1 MIYYY
6 STVASAPAD
15 ALTGRPMRIRSQIHG
30 KSTPLTAGIALMLRA
45 LLGAGLAP
53 MALAAA
59 PLHDLGS
66 ARTQFELGRAGSP
79 DATALAQ
86 RILAQLLATDSD
98 NPLYL
103 AYYGS
108 TFTLQGRDSFA
119 PWTKLRLINQG
130 VGILDRALNLLNAGH
145 ARADALTGTASLEA
159 RLVSIATLVAL
170 PDSLFH
176 RLAVARRE
184 YRQAVSDPEF
194 ANASPDLRGH
204 LFYEGALIA
213 RADHDAAGERSALQR
228 VLELRPDSIDQAE
241 VRARLA
247 ELQ

>member
-1 MIYYY
+1 
-6 STVASAPAD
+6 
-15 ALTGRPMRIRSQIHG
+15 
-30 KSTPLTAGIALMLRA
+30 MLRA

-53 MALAAA
+53 VALAAA
-59 PLHDLGS
+59 PIHDLGD
-66 ARTQFELGRAGSP
+66 ARAQFELGRAGSP
-79 DATALAQ
+79 AATALAQ
-86 RILAQLLATDSD
+86 RIFAQLLATDSD

-108 TFTLQGRDSFA
+108 TFTLQGRDSFS

-130 VGILDRALNLLNAGH
+130 VGILDRALALLNAGR
-145 ARADALTGTASLEA
+145 ASADALAGTARLEA

-184 YRQAVSDPEF
+184 YRQAASDPEF
-194 ANASPDLRGH
+194 ANAPADLRGH
-204 LFYEGALIA
+204 LLYEGALIA
-213 RADHDAAGERSALQR
+213 RADHDAAGERSTLQR
-228 VLELRPDSIDQAE
+228 VLELHPGNIDPTE